1 MSSFTF
7 FFEIIVLKYIKY
19 YQKILQQNKFLL
31 KILIITF
38 LFIIGMANAATFT
51 KEEMDAQMLY
61 LKAVSNSGKEEDLE
75 KAMKSYEDL
84 FEVSPK
90 IEYELRIASL
100 TALKAKFFFMPNK
113 KTEMAN
119 KSIRYFADLEEKI
132 AGSKDKNL
140 IYEFHLYRG
149 RTFIEFPGMFKKK
162 EIAINDLKTATESL
176 EKLNRPSLEKGGLF
190 LAYAKALKDEG
201 KKEEVKLFVAK
212 ALAEELS
219 EEEIKEAKSI

>member
-1 MSSFTF
+1 M
-7 FFEIIVLKYIKY
+7 KIKI
-19 YQKILQQNKFLL
+19 KILFSV
-31 KILIITF
+31 LIF
-38 LFIIGMANAATFT
+38 LFTAGMKNASNLT

-61 LKAVSNSGKEEDLE
+61 LQAVSNSGKAEDLE
-75 KAMKSYEDL
+75 KAMKSYEEL
-84 FEVSPK
+84 FIVNPK
-90 IEYELRIASL
+90 MEYELRIASL

-132 AGSKDKNL
+132 MASKDENL

-162 EIAINDLKTATESL
+162 EIAINDLKTAIEISAY
-176 EKLNRPSLEKGGLF
+176 LNRSFPEKGGLF

-201 KKEEVKLFVAK
+201 KTEEAKLFAEQ
-212 ALAEELS
+212 ALKEELS
-219 EEEIKEAKSI
+219 EDEIKEAKKV